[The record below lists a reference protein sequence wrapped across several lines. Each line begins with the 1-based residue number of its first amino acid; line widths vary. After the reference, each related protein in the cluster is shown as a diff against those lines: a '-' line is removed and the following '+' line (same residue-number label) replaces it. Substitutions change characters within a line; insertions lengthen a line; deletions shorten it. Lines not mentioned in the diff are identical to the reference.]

1 MAEESNHHVSF
12 GSDSHKMDEEK
23 YQMSSIVIKDSYK
36 ADVFN
41 FDMECWKQEDPKGE
55 LFNFTINN
63 VISWEWTK
71 MKLTRSEIKG
81 LADFLNQFVEEN

>member
-1 MAEESNHHVSF
+1 
-12 GSDSHKMDEEK
+12 
-23 YQMSSIVIKDSYK
+23 MSSIVIKDSYK

-71 MKLTRSEIKG
+71 MKLTRDEIKG
-81 LADFLNQFVEEN
+81 LADFLNQFVEDNP

>member
-1 MAEESNHHVSF
+1 
-12 GSDSHKMDEEK
+12 
-23 YQMSSIVIKDSYK
+23 MSSVVIKDSYK

-41 FDMECWKQEDPKGE
+41 FDMECWKQEEPKGE

-81 LADFLNQFVEEN
+81 LADFLNQFVEDNP

>member
-1 MAEESNHHVSF
+1 
-12 GSDSHKMDEEK
+12 MDEEK

-41 FDMECWKQEDPKGE
+41 FDMECWKQEEPKGE

-81 LADFLNQFVEEN
+81 LADFLNQFIEETND

>member
-1 MAEESNHHVSF
+1 
-12 GSDSHKMDEEK
+12 
-23 YQMSSIVIKDSYK
+23 MSSIVIKDSYK

-41 FDMECWKQEDPKGE
+41 FDMECWQQEDPKGE

-81 LADFLNQFVEEN
+81 LADFLNQFIKED

>member
-1 MAEESNHHVSF
+1 
-12 GSDSHKMDEEK
+12 
-23 YQMSSIVIKDSYK
+23 MSSIVIKDSYK

-81 LADFLNQFVEEN
+81 LADFLNQFIKED

>member
-1 MAEESNHHVSF
+1 
-12 GSDSHKMDEEK
+12 MDEGE

-81 LADFLNQFVEEN
+81 LADFLNQFIKED

>member
-1 MAEESNHHVSF
+1 
-12 GSDSHKMDEEK
+12 
-23 YQMSSIVIKDSYK
+23 MSSIVIKDSYK

-41 FDMECWKQEDPKGE
+41 FDMECWKQEEPKGE

-71 MKLTRSEIKG
+71 MKLTRSELKG
-81 LADFLNQFVEEN
+81 LADFLNQFVEDNP

>member
-1 MAEESNHHVSF
+1 
-12 GSDSHKMDEEK
+12 MDEVK

-41 FDMECWKQEDPKGE
+41 FDMELWKQEEPKGE
-55 LFNFTINN
+55 LFNLTINN

-71 MKLTRSEIKG
+71 MKLTKSEIKG
-81 LADFLNQFVEEN
+81 LADFLNQFVEDNS

>member
-1 MAEESNHHVSF
+1 
-12 GSDSHKMDEEK
+12 
-23 YQMSSIVIKDSYK
+23 MSSVVIKDSYK

-41 FDMECWKQEDPKGE
+41 FDMECWKQEEPKGE

-81 LADFLNQFVEEN
+81 LADFLNQFIEETND